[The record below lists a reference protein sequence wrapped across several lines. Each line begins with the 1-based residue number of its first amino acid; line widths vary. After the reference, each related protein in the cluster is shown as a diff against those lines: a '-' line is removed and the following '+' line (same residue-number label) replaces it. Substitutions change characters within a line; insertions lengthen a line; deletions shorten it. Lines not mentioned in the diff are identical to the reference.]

1 MRHVSYHFLPADGRQ
16 QAAAEQPSYR
26 WTRGRHQASICIWRL
41 SAPRTETTT
50 ISAQCLIAFL
60 TLHSVLSKCK
70 APRPVYSKNIML
82 LKTFSF
88 ASILS
93 LSMKAC
99 LVVKVWCLG
108 WVVGG
113 CLTKMSISRHDT
125 LHSPQL
131 PAAAPIIASAS
142 ARARPRAVQANIFW
156 LGNKIYKTSAA
167 ANFELKFYSNYD
179 LNI

>member
-60 TLHSVLSKCK
+60 TLICILCYLNVKRPSTRRTSCQDIIFIYSLISIKASGCKSMMLGLS
-70 APRPVYSKNIML
+70 
-82 LKTFSF
+82 
-88 ASILS
+88 
-93 LSMKAC
+93 
-99 LVVKVWCLG
+99 G
-108 WVVGG
+108 WWMFI
-113 CLTKMSISRHDT
+113 KMSISRHDT

>member
-16 QAAAEQPSYR
+16 QAAADQPSYR

-70 APRPVYSKNIML
+70 ASVNSKNIMSRHHFHL
-82 LKTFSF
+82 FSHF
-88 ASILS
+88 YKSMSGCKSMMLGLS
-93 LSMKAC
+93 
-99 LVVKVWCLG
+99 G
-108 WVVGG
+108 WWMFI
-113 CLTKMSISRHDT
+113 KMSISRHDT